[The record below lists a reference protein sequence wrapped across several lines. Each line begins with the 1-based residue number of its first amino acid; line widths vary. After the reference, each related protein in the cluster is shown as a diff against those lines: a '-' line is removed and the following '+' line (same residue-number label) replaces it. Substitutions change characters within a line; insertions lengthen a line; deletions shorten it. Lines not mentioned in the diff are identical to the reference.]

1 MSKAGTR
8 RRNPE
13 RSCEGPNWVMHV
25 SFEQATIKVE
35 KEREFAQLRDAI
47 ERAFSNEKGKFLQ
60 LLQSKNVR
68 IRNLDAV
75 LEKKL
80 IERADE
86 ALAKSGQSAK
96 SLYESLTVA
105 DQGQLREFYLSQL
118 EQIELALRTKF
129 QKIYR
134 YY

>member
-1 MSKAGTR
+1 
-8 RRNPE
+8 
-13 RSCEGPNWVMHV
+13 VIDV

-35 KEREFAQLRDAI
+35 NEKEFAELRDAVQRI
-47 ERAFSNEKGKFLQ
+47 FSSEKGKFLQ

-75 LEKKL
+75 LEKGL

-86 ALAKSGQSAK
+86 SLAKSKRTAK
-96 SLYESLTVA
+96 SLYEALTVA

-118 EQIELALRTKF
+118 EQVEPALRTKF

>member
-1 MSKAGTR
+1 
-8 RRNPE
+8 
-13 RSCEGPNWVMHV
+13 VIDV

-35 KEREFAQLRDAI
+35 KEKEFAELRDAVQRI
-47 ERAFSNEKGKFLQ
+47 FSSEKGKFLQ

-75 LEKKL
+75 LVKGL

-86 ALAKSGQSAK
+86 ALAKAGYAAK
-96 SLYESLTVA
+96 SLYDSLTVA

-118 EQIELALRTKF
+118 EQVEPALRTKF

>member
-1 MSKAGTR
+1 
-8 RRNPE
+8 
-13 RSCEGPNWVMHV
+13 VIDV
-25 SFEQATIKVE
+25 SFEQATIRVERE
-35 KEREFAQLRDAI
+35 KEFAELRDAVQRI
-47 ERAFSNEKGKFLQ
+47 FSSEKGKFLQ
-60 LLQSKNVR
+60 LLQSKNIR

-75 LEKKL
+75 LEKRL

-86 ALAKSGQSAK
+86 ALANSGKTAK
-96 SLYESLTVA
+96 NLYEALTVA

-118 EQIELALRTKF
+118 EQVEPALRTKF

>member
-1 MSKAGTR
+1 MID
-8 RRNPE
+8 
-13 RSCEGPNWVMHV
+13 V

-35 KEREFAQLRDAI
+35 KEKEFAQLRDAVQ
-47 ERAFSNEKGKFLQ
+47 RAFSSEKGKFLQ

-75 LEKKL
+75 FEKKL

-118 EQIELALRTKF
+118 EQVEPALRTKF

>member
-1 MSKAGTR
+1 M
-8 RRNPE
+8 N
-13 RSCEGPNWVMHV
+13 V

-35 KEREFAQLRDAI
+35 KEKEFAQLRDAI
-47 ERAFSNEKGKFLQ
+47 ERAFSSEKGKFLQ

-75 LEKKL
+75 LDKKL

-86 ALAKSGQSAK
+86 ALAKSSQSAK

-118 EQIELALRTKF
+118 EQVEPALRTKF